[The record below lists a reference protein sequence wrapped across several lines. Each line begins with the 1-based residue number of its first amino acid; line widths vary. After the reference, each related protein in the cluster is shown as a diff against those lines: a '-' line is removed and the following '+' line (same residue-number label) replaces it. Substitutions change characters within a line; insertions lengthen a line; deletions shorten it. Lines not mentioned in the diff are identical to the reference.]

1 MKRRLTIL
9 ILLGILI
16 SCLGIPAHAQSAATK
31 VDSYIT
37 VSPDGNCMVNLTVTL
52 HLDGS
57 TDHLIFPL
65 PAGAKN
71 ITLNKGSVRA
81 EKAGSVINVDIS
93 KLVSGLNGDFTMQFD
108 YQLPDII
115 SVYEEENLKNKLTEE
130 KKLQLDLPML
140 CGFAYPVE
148 KFSFVIN
155 FPTKILGEPHFSS
168 VYRQSSVESIM
179 PFIVDG
185 NMITGSTTAELQD
198 HDGVSMVLVTPQE
211 MFPTVSVYEREGNPE
226 IIPMAIFAALSLLY
240 WLIFLRTAP
249 MIRYQNAALPGDIT
263 AGEIGCRLTLAG
275 GDLTMMVLSWAQLGY
290 LLIELKPNGRVILHK
305 RMDMGNERNLFE
317 IRIFQDLFARGKGM
331 DATGY
336 QYAKIARRV
345 DHMIPGEKT
354 MCKNGKGS
362 MKVFRALCC
371 MVQLFC
377 GICVA
382 MNMTTIRVLQVILA
396 VILGAFGLLSA
407 WQIQEIA
414 YRTHVRGKI
423 RVFIGLGL
431 MVFWILLGL
440 IAGQVWVPLC
450 SVLGQ
455 FIFSYFAAYGGRRN
469 DLNRQDIGNI
479 LGLRRFMKRVPK
491 DDLERLKKQ
500 NPYFF
505 YDYVPY
511 ALSMGVLRPFARN
524 FGDQKLDGCPY
535 LVTGFHK
542 KKTAAQWAMI
552 IRKMADRMDYR
563 KNRMEL
569 ERWLPIRFR

>member
-1 MKRRLTIL
+1 MKQRLTIL
-9 ILLGILI
+9 ILLGMLF
-16 SCLGIPAHAQSAATK
+16 SCLVIPVRADSAATS

-37 VSPDGNCMVNLTVTL
+37 INADGNCLVNLTVTL
-52 HLDGS
+52 HLDGT
-57 TDHLIFPL
+57 TDKLSFPL
-65 PAGAKN
+65 PVNARN
-71 ITLNKGSVRA
+71 ITLNKASVKT
-81 EKAGSVINVDIS
+81 EKTASAIQVDIT
-93 KLVSGLNGDFTMQFD
+93 KLVSGLSGDFSMQFD
-108 YQLPDII
+108 YELPQII
-115 SVYEEENLKNKLTEE
+115 SIYEEENLKEKLMEE

-155 FPTKILGEPHFSS
+155 FPNKITDEPHFSS
-168 VYRQSSVESIM
+168 VYRQTSVESVM
-179 PFIVDG
+179 PFVVDG

-198 HDGVSMVLVTPQE
+198 HDGLSMTMVTAQS
-211 MFPTVSVYEREGNPE
+211 MFPNVDVYQREGNPE
-226 IIPMAIFAALSLLY
+226 IIPMSIFAGLSLLY
-240 WLIFLRTAP
+240 WLIFLRTLP
-249 MIRYQNAALPGDIT
+249 MRRYKNASLPGDLT
-263 AGEIGCRLTLAG
+263 AGELGCRLTLAG

-317 IRIFQDLFARGKGM
+317 IRIFQDLFGSHNGV

-336 QYAKIARRV
+336 HYAKIARRV
-345 DHMIPGEKT
+345 DRMIPGEKT
-354 MCKNGKGS
+354 MCKEGKGS
-362 MKVFRALCC
+362 MKVFRGLAA

-396 VILGAFGLLSA
+396 VILSVFGLLSA
-407 WQIQEIA
+407 WQIQEMA
-414 YRTHVRGKI
+414 YRTHLRGKV

-431 MVFWILLGL
+431 MAFWILLGL

-455 FIFSYFAAYGGRRN
+455 LVFSYFAAYGGRRN
-469 DLNRQDIGNI
+469 DLNRHDAGNI
-479 LGLRRFMKRVPK
+479 LGLRHFMKKIPK
-491 DDLERLKKQ
+491 DDRERLSRQ
-500 NPYFF
+500 NPFFF

-511 ALSMGVLRPFARN
+511 ALAMGILKPFARN
-524 FGDQKLDGCPY
+524 FGDQKLDSCPY
-535 LVTGFHK
+535 LITGYKK
-542 KKTAAQWAMI
+542 KKTAEQWAMI

-569 ERWLPIRFR
+569 DRWLPIRFR

>member
-1 MKRRLTIL
+1 MRKRLAAL
-9 ILLGILI
+9 ILVGMLL
-16 SCLGIPAHAQSAATK
+16 SCLMIPVSAQSAASK
-31 VDSYIT
+31 IDSYIT
-37 VSPDGNCMVNLTVTL
+37 ITPDGTCMVNLSVTL

-57 TDHLIFPL
+57 TESLSFPL

-71 ITLNKGSVRA
+71 ITLNKGSVRTD
-81 EKAGSVINVDIS
+81 KAADAILVDVS

-108 YQLPDII
+108 YELPQILTL
-115 SVYEEENLKNKLTEE
+115 YEEENLKDKLIEE
-130 KKLQLDLPML
+130 KKLQLTLPLL

-148 KFSFVIN
+148 NFSFVIN
-155 FPTKILGEPHFSS
+155 FPNKIIDEPHFSS
-168 VYRQSSVESIM
+168 VYRQSSIESDM
-179 PFIVDG
+179 PFVVDG
-185 NMITGSTTAELQD
+185 NMITGSTTTELQD
-198 HDGVSMVLVTPQE
+198 HDGLTMTMVTAQE
-211 MFPTVSVYEREGNPE
+211 MFPSVNIYQREGNPE
-226 IIPMAIFAALSLLY
+226 IIPMSVFAGLALLY

-249 MIRYQNAALPGDIT
+249 MIRYRNASLPGDIT

-317 IRIFQDLFARGKGM
+317 IRIFSDLFAGHKAM

-354 MCKNGKGS
+354 MCKDGKGS
-362 MKVFRALCC
+362 MKIFRGLAC

-396 VILGAFGLLSA
+396 VILAVFGLLSA

-414 YRTHVRGKI
+414 YRTHLRGKL
-423 RVFIGLGL
+423 RVYIALVL
-431 MVFWILLGL
+431 MLLWVVLGL
-440 IAGQVWVPLC
+440 IAGQVWIPLC
-450 SVLGQ
+450 AVLGQ
-455 FIFSYFAAYGGRRN
+455 FLFSYFAAYGGRRN
-469 DLNRQDIGNI
+469 DLNRHDAGNI
-479 LGLRRFMKRVPK
+479 LGLRRFMKK
-491 DDLERLKKQ
+491 IDKGDMERLSRQ

-511 ALSMGVLRPFARN
+511 ALAMGVLKPFAKN
-524 FGDQKLDGCPY
+524 FGDQKLDLCPY
-535 LVTGFHK
+535 MITGIRK
-542 KKTAAQWAMI
+542 RKSAAQWALI

-563 KNRMEL
+563 KDRMEL
-569 ERWLPIRFR
+569 DRWLPIRFR

>member
-1 MKRRLTIL
+1 MKRRLMIL
-9 ILLGILI
+9 FLLAALI
-16 SCLGIPAHAQSAATK
+16 FCFTIPASAQSAATN

-37 VSPDGNCMVNLTVTL
+37 VTADGNCMVNLSVTL

-57 TDHLIFPL
+57 TDQLSFPL
-65 PAGAKN
+65 PANAKN
-71 ITLNKGSVRA
+71 VTLNKGNVRT
-81 EKAGSVINVDIS
+81 EKADAAIMVDVS

-108 YQLPDII
+108 YELPQILSI
-115 SVYEEENLKNKLTEE
+115 YEEENLKEKLMEE
-130 KKLQLDLPML
+130 KKLQMTLPML

-155 FPTKILGEPHFSS
+155 FPNKVVDEPHFSS
-168 VYRQSSVESIM
+168 VYRQSSVESIL
-179 PFIVDG
+179 PFVVDG
-185 NMITGSTTAELQD
+185 NMITGSTSEQLQD
-198 HDGVSMVLVTPQE
+198 HDGLTMTMVSAQSMYPNVDIYQ
-211 MFPTVSVYEREGNPE
+211 REGNPE
-226 IIPMAIFAALSLLY
+226 IIPMSIFAALALLY

-249 MIRYQNAALPGDIT
+249 MIRYRSATLPGDIT

-275 GDLTMMVLSWAQLGY
+275 GDLTMMVISWAQLGY
-290 LLIELKPNGRVILHK
+290 LLIELRPNGRVILHK

-317 IRIFQDLFARGKGM
+317 IRIFQDLFAKGNAM
-331 DATGY
+331 DATGF

-354 MCKNGKGS
+354 MCKDGRGS
-362 MKVFRALCC
+362 MKVFRGLCA

-396 VILGAFGLLSA
+396 VVLSVFGLFSA

-414 YRTHVRGKI
+414 YRTHLRGKI
-423 RVFIGLGL
+423 RVFIALGL

-440 IAGQVWVPLC
+440 IAGQVWVPLA
-450 SVLGQ
+450 SVVGQ
-455 FIFSYFAAYGGRRN
+455 WLFSYFAAYGGRRN
-469 DLNRQDIGNI
+469 DLNRHDVGNI
-479 LGLRRFMKRVPK
+479 LGLRHFMKKIRK
-491 DDLERLKKQ
+491 DDMERLSQQ

-505 YDYVPY
+505 YDYMPY
-511 ALSMGVLRPFARN
+511 ALAMGVLKPFSKN
-524 FGDQKLDGCPY
+524 FGARKLDSCPY
-535 LVTGFHK
+535 MITGFK
-542 KKTAAQWAMI
+542 KRKTALQWALI

-563 KNRMEL
+563 KDRMEL